1 MSRPRLRETLK
12 LPPIFSRQRFFLRS
26 RPSFDLPLTV
36 ERVVARVE
44 TLRVCERDWST
55 PGRVAGKR
63 SVLMRSQPLFE
74 IVGVADVIRAVSA
87 GEQVGPECIA
97 ATLILRQAQD
107 ERYSVFPPSA

>member
-1 MSRPRLRETLK
+1 MSPPRLRETLK
-12 LPPIFSRQRFFLRS
+12 LPPIFSRQRFFLRP

-74 IVGVADVIRAVSA
+74 IVGVADVIPRSEERRVGKECRARR
-87 GEQVGPECIA
+87 GTREYKE
-97 ATLILRQAQD
+97 RRYD
-107 ERYSVFPPSA
+107 E